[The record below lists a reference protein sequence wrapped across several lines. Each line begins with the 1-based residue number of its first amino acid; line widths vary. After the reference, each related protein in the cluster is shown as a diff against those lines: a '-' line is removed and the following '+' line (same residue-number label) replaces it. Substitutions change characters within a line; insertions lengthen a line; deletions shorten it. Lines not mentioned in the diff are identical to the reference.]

1 MAMYSI
7 TAGQDFIQQ
16 SVGQSSLLLA
26 QDMAKFIEFVVSI
39 KINDLT
45 DYSKTE
51 LVQKTLL
58 ESNREFGEFEDIQGF
73 ISQQEQEAWQ
83 SEALG
88 TNSPFIQSIISN
100 ELSEDTRKIFVGK
113 INPKTGQSAFAEL
126 FLTNEYGANVAQ
138 SGRTTDYRQDDE
150 DWWQKAKVSGISIGK
165 TEYDESTK
173 TDVIPI
179 GIKITDENGNFI
191 GVLKAALSVRSI
203 IREAEIFTQYD
214 VTTQVNII
222 TEEGRLVYSTMPF
235 RFNENIS
242 DQSFFDKVQSGQ
254 QGGFFVDEGEFK
266 KELIAYSRPSN
277 LQVLGEQD
285 WIFLIKHEIGEV
297 GILSGMLTLRDNTI
311 LASVVIVGIAIG
323 LGIIFSRSLS
333 IQFRKLT
340 YLAKEIGKE
349 NFDVK
354 VNLKGSGEMA
364 QLVRNMQDM
373 GAALKKAKKHK
384 DEFVAMRRI
393 KQRANRCCRR
403 YQF

>member
-1 MAMYSI
+1 MYSI

-150 DWWQKAKVSGISIGK
+150 DWWQKAKVNGI
-165 TEYDESTK
+165 
-173 TDVIPI
+173 
-179 GIKITDENGNFI
+179 
-191 GVLKAALSVRSI
+191 
-203 IREAEIFTQYD
+203 
-214 VTTQVNII
+214 
-222 TEEGRLVYSTMPF
+222 
-235 RFNENIS
+235 
-242 DQSFFDKVQSGQ
+242 
-254 QGGFFVDEGEFK
+254 VD
-266 KELIAYSRPSN
+266 
-277 LQVLGEQD
+277 
-285 WIFLIKHEIGEV
+285 
-297 GILSGMLTLRDNTI
+297 
-311 LASVVIVGIAIG
+311 
-323 LGIIFSRSLS
+323 
-333 IQFRKLT
+333 
-340 YLAKEIGKE
+340 
-349 NFDVK
+349 
-354 VNLKGSGEMA
+354 
-364 QLVRNMQDM
+364 
-373 GAALKKAKKHK
+373 
-384 DEFVAMRRI
+384 
-393 KQRANRCCRR
+393 
-403 YQF
+403 